1 MFIADAIYYL
11 LSYSQNYYKLATTI
25 LLRKILTDNQLLF
38 SFYFQQFKVFNMPII
53 NSIFQYSGD
62 VNNTSKGASIAI
74 LTGMTYG
81 QLNVKDCNHT
91 SWLIESRTDDE
102 TQPRSED
109 DDRDDVESSVSSV

>member
-1 MFIADAIYYL
+1 
-11 LSYSQNYYKLATTI
+11 
-25 LLRKILTDNQLLF
+25 
-38 SFYFQQFKVFNMPII
+38 MPII
-53 NSIFQYSGD
+53 NSIFLVQWRS

-74 LTGMTYG
+74 LTAMTYG
-81 QLNVKDCNHT
+81 QLNVKDCNNT